1 MTEWEIHRDPARLDR
16 DRAFEWI
23 SRDSYWAENIPRAT
37 FETSCDGSVCFAACD
52 PDSGEQVGFAR
63 VITDGATFAYLCDV
77 IVDPGRRGV
86 GIGKAL
92 VGGVVRYLE
101 PLNLR
106 RWSLATR
113 DAHSLYESF
122 GFELSPIGSW
132 MQKKF
137 PDVYREAR

>member
-1 MTEWEIHRDPARLDR
+1 M
-16 DRAFEWI
+16 
-23 SRDSYWAENIPRAT
+23 
-37 FETSCDGSVCFAACD
+37 
-52 PDSGEQVGFAR
+52 
-63 VITDGATFAYLCDV
+63 ITDGATFAYLCDV

-86 GIGKAL
+86 GVGKAL
-92 VGGVVRYLE
+92 VGGVVRFLE

-132 MQKKF
+132 MQKKLSDAY
-137 PDVYREAR
+137 PETG